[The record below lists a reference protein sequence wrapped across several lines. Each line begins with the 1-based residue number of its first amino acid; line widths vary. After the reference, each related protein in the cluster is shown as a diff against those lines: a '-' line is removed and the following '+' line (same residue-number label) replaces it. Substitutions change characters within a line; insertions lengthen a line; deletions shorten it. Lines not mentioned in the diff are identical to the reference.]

1 MLCQCLTKK
10 YSNLRGYS
18 LQATAEKN
26 GLSKNAIY
34 KYNGKKN
41 PSLETLQKIADVLKV
56 STDTLLTDNPNSSS
70 PPSEID
76 FYDAINNDQ
85 TILTWEGTPISE
97 QDLEL
102 IKRLLRKD

>member
-1 MLCQCLTKK
+1 MSVFDNIKK

-18 LQATAEKN
+18 LQVTAEKA

-56 STDTLLTDNPNSSS
+56 STDTLLTDNPDPSS

-76 FYDAINNDQ
+76 LHDAISDDQ
-85 TILTWEGTPISE
+85 TIFTWEGKPIPE

-102 IKRLLRKD
+102 IKRLLRRD